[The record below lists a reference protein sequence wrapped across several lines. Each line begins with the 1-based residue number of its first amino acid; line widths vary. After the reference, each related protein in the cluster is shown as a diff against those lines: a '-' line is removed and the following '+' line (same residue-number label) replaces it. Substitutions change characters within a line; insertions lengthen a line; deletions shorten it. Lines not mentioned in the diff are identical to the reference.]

1 MNTRHQATATPT
13 PPVVDLATRY
23 HRRFAA
29 SAAAHER
36 AAGLFPSAV
45 NHDGR
50 HMTPFP
56 LTFTRAAG
64 GCKWDL
70 DGHETVDLV
79 MGHGALLL
87 GHGHPAV
94 VEAVREQAERG
105 THLGGT
111 NELEAA
117 CAEMIVDLVPS
128 AERVRFVGSGT
139 EATLLALRVA
149 RAATG
154 RDAIVRFQG
163 HFHGWHDTV
172 LLGNRVPFDRPTSAG
187 VPDTTFRHVR
197 VLPPNDVAALRDALA
212 ERDVAAVIVEPGGGT
227 QGKVPA
233 DVTWLRA
240 LREATSATGTVLV
253 FDEVVTGFR
262 AAPGGVQAAI
272 DVTPDLTTLAKA
284 LCGGLPGGALVGR
297 ADLMGVLAFGDARG
311 KVAHPGT
318 YNANP
323 LSLAACRAA
332 LPLLA
337 SGAPQSVAARLT
349 ERLRGAWN
357 DAFER
362 AGVDG
367 MAYGDDSTVHL
378 HLGDPSPTP
387 EARLRGAAAAA
398 ARWRAALLLHGVDL
412 LGPHGW
418 LSSAHTA
425 EHVERAAHA
434 LAAALRDTTDP
445 HDETTR
451 RSTPHPSEGAS

>member
-1 MNTRHQATATPT
+1 MRVTNHAPAAASPPTATS
-13 PPVVDLATRY
+13 LEQRY
-23 HRRFAA
+23 RARFPA
-29 SAAAHER
+29 SAAAFER
-36 AAGLFPSAV
+36 AGDLFPSAV

-50 HMTPFP
+50 HMAPFP
-56 LTFTRAAG
+56 LTFTHAEG
-64 GCKWDL
+64 GRKWDL

-79 MGHGALLL
+79 MGHGALVL
-87 GHGHPAV
+87 GHGHPAIV
-94 VEAVREQAERG
+94 DAVREQAGRG
-105 THLGGT
+105 THLGGA
-111 NELEAA
+111 NDLEAA
-117 CAEMIVDLVPS
+117 CAEAIVDLVPS

-154 RDAIVRFQG
+154 RDVVVRFHG

-187 VPDTTFRHVR
+187 VPESTFRHVR
-197 VLPPNDVAALRDALA
+197 VVPPNDEGALEAVLGA
-212 ERDVAAVIVEPGGGT
+212 RDVAAVIVEPGGGT

-233 DVTWLRA
+233 DLTWLRA
-240 LREATSATGTVLV
+240 LREATSATGTALV
-253 FDEVVTGFR
+253 FDEVVSGFR
-262 AAPGGVQAAI
+262 AAPGGVQALVG
-272 DVTPDLTTLAKA
+272 VTPDLTTLAKA
-284 LCGGLPGGALVGR
+284 LCGGLPGGAVVGR

-332 LPLLA
+332 LAVLA
-337 SGAPQSVAARLT
+337 TGESQAAAARAA
-349 ERLRGAWN
+349 ERLRAAWN
-357 DAFER
+357 DAFAR

-378 HLGDPSPTP
+378 HLGDRSPTP

-398 ARWRAALLLHGVDL
+398 ARLRAPLLLHGIDL

-418 LSSAHTA
+418 LSNVHTDEQLA
-425 EHVERAAHA
+425 RAANA
-434 LAAALRDTTDP
+434 LDAALRDTADP
-445 HDETTR
+445 
-451 RSTPHPSEGAS
+451 STPTRTEGAS

>member
-1 MNTRHQATATPT
+1 VSTTATRRHAAG
-13 PPVVDLATRY
+13 DLAALYRE
-23 HRRFAA
+23 RFPA
-29 SAAAHER
+29 SAAAFER
-36 AAGLFPSAV
+36 AGALFPSAV

-50 HMTPFP
+50 HMVPFP
-56 LTFTRAAG
+56 LTFANAEG
-64 GCKWDL
+64 GRKWDL

-79 MGHGALLL
+79 MGHGALVL
-87 GHGHPAV
+87 GHGHPTV
-94 VEAVREQAERG
+94 VAAVREQAGRG

-111 NELEAA
+111 NELEAE
-117 CAEMIVDLVPS
+117 CAEAIVALVPS

-154 RDAIVRFQG
+154 RDVVLRFHG

-187 VPDTTFRHVR
+187 VPEATFRHVR
-197 VLPPNDVAALRDALA
+197 VLPPNDVGALEAALAA
-212 ERDVAAVIVEPGGGT
+212 RDVAAVIVEPGGGT

-233 DVTWLRA
+233 DASWLRA
-240 LREATSATGTVLV
+240 LREASSAAGTVLI
-253 FDEVVTGFR
+253 FDEVVSGFR
-262 AAPGGVQAAI
+262 AAPGGVQETLG
-272 DVTPDLTTLAKA
+272 VTPDLTTLAKA

-297 ADLMGVLAFGDARG
+297 SDVMAVLAFGDARG

-337 SGAPQSVAARLT
+337 SGAPQAAAARQA
-349 ERLRGAWN
+349 ERLRDGWN
-357 DAFER
+357 DAFAQ

-367 MAYGDDSTVHL
+367 CAYGDDSTVHL
-378 HLGDPSPTP
+378 HLGDAAPTP

-398 ARWRAALLLHGVDL
+398 ARLRAALLYHGVDL

-418 LSSAHTA
+418 LSSAHTD
-425 EHVERAAHA
+425 EHLERAVAA
-434 LAAALRDTTDP
+434 LHAALRDTADDATEAATN
-445 HDETTR
+445 HRQHRT
-451 RSTPHPSEGAS
+451 EGAS